1 MSNSPGTDTG
11 AANAR
16 SAPLKIGWATCEITP
31 DEPVLI
37 AGQFHARVSE
47 GVLDPIT
54 ATALVLDN
62 GQDHAVMVSCDL
74 VSISHVLRDTVRR
87 EVAEMIDGPD
97 PKKIV
102 LHGTHTHAAPEI
114 RPPNVGSGHTSMG
127 TGVDLSALPVM
138 DYVHFASERIAG
150 AVRRAWQGRSVGQ
163 VAFGRGD
170 AVVGRNRRW
179 VDSDGRSTM
188 YGDTNTP
195 DFSHIEGYEDHSVNL
210 LATRDPEGELTGLVV
225 NVPCPAQVDEHLF
238 RISADYWH
246 ETRTELRR
254 RLVEDLPVL
263 AQCSAAGD
271 QSPHLLFEQRAHR
284 RMLGLKGRTERE
296 EIGRRI
302 ADAVEETL
310 PHLTQAYDDSPVLK
324 HVVEDLGLPK
334 ARLTEEDVETA
345 QEEID
350 GLRQAYEEQKR
361 RIEDNPALREKPR
374 WYRDVTRAYRRMHWF
389 RGVIERFR
397 QQETN
402 PDLTTEVHVIR
413 LGNVALATN
422 RFELYLDHGIHIKT
436 RSPAVQ
442 TFIVQIAGPGT
453 YVPSRRSVAGGGYGS
468 IPASNPVG
476 PKGGRRLAHRTVEMI
491 EELWESGDR

>member
-1 MSNSPGTDTG
+1 MNNSSQHGIEADSQRPQ
-11 AANAR
+11 
-16 SAPLKIGWATCEITP
+16 PLKIGWATCDITP

-54 ATALVLDN
+54 ATALVLEN

-87 EVAEMIDGPD
+87 EVAQITDGPD
-97 PKKIV
+97 PRKIV
-102 LHGTHTHAAPEI
+102 LHGTHTHAAPEV

-127 TGVDLSALPVM
+127 TGVDLPALPVM

-150 AVRRAWQGRSVGQ
+150 AVRRAWQGRSPGRI
-163 VAFGRGD
+163 AFGLGH

-179 VDSDGRSTM
+179 VNADGRSTM
-188 YGDTNTP
+188 YGDTQTP

-210 LATRDPEGELTGLVV
+210 LATRDPDGELTGLVV
-225 NVPCPAQVDEHLF
+225 NVPCPAQVEEHLF

-246 ETRTELRR
+246 ETRNELRR
-254 RLVEDLPVL
+254 RLGEDLPVL

-271 QSPHLLFEQRAHR
+271 QSPHLLFQQRAHR

-296 EIGRRI
+296 EIARLI

-310 PHLTQAYDDSPVLK
+310 PHLTDAYDDSPVLK
-324 HVVEDLGLPK
+324 HVVEDLDLPK

-350 GLRQAYEEQKR
+350 GLKRTYQEEKR
-361 RIEDNPALREKPR
+361 RIENNPALREKPR
-374 WYRDVTRAYRRMHWF
+374 WYRDVTRAYRRMHWY

-397 QQETN
+397 LQATD
-402 PDLTTEVHVIR
+402 PDLSTEVHVIR
-413 LGNVALATN
+413 LGDAAVATN
-422 RFELYLDHGIHIKT
+422 RFELYLDHGIHIKA

-476 PKGGRRLAHRTVEMI
+476 PEGGRKLAQRTVKMMES
-491 EELWESGDR
+491 LWENGDH